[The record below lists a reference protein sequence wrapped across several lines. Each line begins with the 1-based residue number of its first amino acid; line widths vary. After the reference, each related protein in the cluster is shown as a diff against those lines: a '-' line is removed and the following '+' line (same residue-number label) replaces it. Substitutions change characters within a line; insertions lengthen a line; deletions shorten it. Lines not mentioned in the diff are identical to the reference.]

1 MNRVEGSDRVRALAA
16 LSVMLAHLV
25 GPSMGAYMYVFTGA
39 PAVMAFFVVSG
50 FCIHYPYVARPLPVG
65 AFLSSR
71 WTRIMIPSLIA
82 MAGAQAL
89 GIREYNFVDG
99 YILWS
104 IVCEL
109 AYYTIYPL
117 LLLVRKRVGWL
128 TLYVGSLGLAYVV
141 AISFGSDKYG
151 NITVYGPQL
160 NWLVML
166 PSWLLGC
173 ILAEQLTNTRPTTSK
188 SKLWLSRVAVAAIA
202 SLTYWATLNT
212 EIGFYLTMNPFALL
226 VFWWLRQE
234 IAAGGEGW
242 LGWVGRRSYSIYL
255 VHIVAATLIQKFS
268 FSYSFPPLAFAAF
281 AFVLSL
287 GFYEAV
293 ERPSHRLARRMFQRF
308 NPVVA
313 TTG

>member
-173 ILAEQLTNTRPTTSK
+173 I
-188 SKLWLSRVAVAAIA
+188 
-202 SLTYWATLNT
+202 
-212 EIGFYLTMNPFALL
+212 
-226 VFWWLRQE
+226 
-234 IAAGGEGW
+234 
-242 LGWVGRRSYSIYL
+242 
-255 VHIVAATLIQKFS
+255 
-268 FSYSFPPLAFAAF
+268 
-281 AFVLSL
+281 
-287 GFYEAV
+287 
-293 ERPSHRLARRMFQRF
+293 
-308 NPVVA
+308 
-313 TTG
+313 